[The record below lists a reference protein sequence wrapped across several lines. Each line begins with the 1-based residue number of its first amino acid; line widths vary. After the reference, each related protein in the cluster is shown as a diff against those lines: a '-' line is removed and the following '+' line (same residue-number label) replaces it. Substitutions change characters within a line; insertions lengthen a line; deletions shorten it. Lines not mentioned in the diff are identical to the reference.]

1 MAGSRTRLFNTLSGA
16 LLALSGLTLVCYAL
30 IFVVD
35 PFRPASI
42 ASLPTPAP
50 SPTDTPTVTPT
61 PSQTRRPTNT
71 STSTP
76 MPSPTLTAPA
86 LRSPRP
92 KGVGS
97 GAEGTPVITQTVSGS
112 VTPTPS
118 ATPGPSPTPTRT
130 LSPFN
135 YVMTRLEYSRSN
147 YGLNWA
153 GIAGLVFGLDR
164 KHQTNILVRAWGDP
178 PLGAEGQET
187 VSSVAQQYGIS
198 GFEFTLG
205 DKPVTGKW
213 NVQLIGDD
221 GQPLSDAIP
230 IAMNSDPRSNL
241 AFIIFEQNH

>member
-1 MAGSRTRLFNTLSGA
+1 MSASRARLFNTLTGV
-16 LLALSGLTLVCYAL
+16 LLALSGLTLAGYAL
-30 IFVVD
+30 IFAID
-35 PFRPASI
+35 PFGSSSVAFRST
-42 ASLPTPAP
+42 PTPG
-50 SPTDTPTVTPT
+50 PTHTPTVTPT
-61 PSQTRRPTNT
+61 PSSTPRLTNT
-71 STSTP
+71 PTHTP
-76 MPSPTLTAPA
+76 TPSPTLTA
-86 LRSPRP
+86 
-92 KGVGS
+92 
-97 GAEGTPVITQTVSGS
+97 TPVITRTVSGS
-112 VTPTPS
+112 ATPTPP

-135 YVMTRLEYSRSN
+135 YVMIRLEYSRSN

-164 KHQTNILVRAWGDP
+164 KHQTNILIRAWGDP

-213 NVQLIGDD
+213 NIQLIGDD

-230 IAMNSDPRSNL
+230 IEMTGDPRLNL
-241 AFIIFEQNH
+241 AFVIFEQNH